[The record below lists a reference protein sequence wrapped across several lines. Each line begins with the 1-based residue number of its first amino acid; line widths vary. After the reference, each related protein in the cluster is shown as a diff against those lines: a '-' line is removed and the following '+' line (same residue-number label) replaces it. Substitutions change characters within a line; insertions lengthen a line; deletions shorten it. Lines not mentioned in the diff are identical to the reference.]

1 MLKSLVKRIID
12 AARPLRMGGKPRAP
26 RKQAPKTIGAPEH
39 GIALESLSRGSVNT
53 VKALQEAGFQAF
65 IVGGAVRDLL
75 LGLKPK
81 DFDVATNATPDQVLK
96 CFRRA
101 RAIGKRFKII
111 HVYQGQETIEV
122 STFRAPSDEAA
133 PTDAEGRV
141 LRDNVFG
148 NQEQDAARRDFTV
161 NAMFFDPV
169 ANVVIDYHKGIAD
182 LKAKTLRMIGDP
194 ATRYREDPVR
204 MLRVARFA
212 AKLGFKIE
220 QKTQAPIAELGTLL
234 ANVPPSRLFD
244 ETLKMLLSGYAVAA
258 VKQLRDEK
266 LHHGLLPLLDV
277 ILGDPQG
284 EKFLMLALQRTDQR
298 IGMGKGVSPGFLFAA
313 LLWNEVLKIWKKR
326 KTDNQHAIPALFA
339 AMDDVIDQQSEKLA
353 ITKRHV
359 GDMKEIWALQPRFER
374 RNGRFAFRLMEH
386 PRFRAAYDF
395 LLLRAESGEID
406 ANLGTWWTDFI
417 DADDS
422 GRNALVNDLSAREG
436 QGPAKKRRR
445 VRARRGETA
454 GGTEPG
460 HVVENGSGSASP
472 SMPAHTSR
480 APDTPN
486 ATNVAD

>member
-1 MLKSLVKRIID
+1 MLKSLVRRIIE
-12 AARPLRMGGKPRAP
+12 AARPLSMGGKPRAP
-26 RKQAPKTIGAPEH
+26 KKNVPKMVAAAEH
-39 GIALESLSRGSVNT
+39 GIALEALSRGSMNT
-53 VKALQEAGFQAF
+53 VKALQDAGFQAF

-96 CFRRA
+96 CFRRS

-111 HVYQGQETIEV
+111 HVYQGSETIEV

-133 PTDAEGRV
+133 LTDSEGRV

-169 ANVVIDYHKGIAD
+169 ANVVIDYHKGMAD

-212 AKLGFKIE
+212 AKLQFKIE
-220 QKTQAPIAELGTLL
+220 PKTKAPIEELGALL
-234 ANVPPSRLFD
+234 SNVPPSRLFD
-244 ETLKMLLSGYAVAA
+244 EMLKMLLSGYAVAA
-258 VKQLRDEK
+258 VKALRDEK

-277 ILGDPQG
+277 ILEQPQG
-284 EKFLMLALQRTDQR
+284 EKFLMLALQRTDER
-298 IGMGKGVSPGFLFAA
+298 IGIGKGVSPGFLFSA
-313 LLWNEVLKIWKKR
+313 LLWNEVLKVWQQR
-326 KTDNQHAIPALFA
+326 KAANQHAIPALFA

-374 RNGRFAFRLMEH
+374 RNGRFAHRLMEH

-395 LLLRAESGEID
+395 LLLRGESGEID
-406 ANLGTWWTDFI
+406 AALGTWWTEFI
-417 DADDS
+417 DADDA
-422 GRNALVNDLSAREG
+422 GRNALVNGLSARDG
-436 QGPAKKRRR
+436 QAPAKKRRR
-445 VRARRGETA
+445 VRSRRPEGEN
-454 GGTEPG
+454 GGDTGPENA
-460 HVVENGSGSASP
+460 VENGSGGSSSGMSSP
-472 SMPAHTSR
+472 TPA
-480 APDTPN
+480 AP
-486 ATNVAD
+486 